1 MGGVFAAAF
10 LTGFFFNSLERCAA
24 PVLMRADRRLA
35 GFFERDIGCML
46 TDAPFAVKP
55 AKYGQFHVRYRT
67 PGPKMLA
74 SRNAFELAH
83 WPLRT
88 RVL

>member
-10 LTGFFFNSLERCAA
+10 LTGFFFNSLERCA
-24 PVLMRADRRLA
+24 PPLMRAERRLA
-35 GFFERDIGCML
+35 GFFERDISCML
-46 TDAPFAVKP
+46 TDTPFVVKP
-55 AKYGQFHVRYRT
+55 AKYGRFHMR
-67 PGPKMLA
+67 PGAPAPEMLA
-74 SRNAFELAH
+74 SRNAFALAH